1 MSTKTASKPKP
12 ASAPSQTKPTGQ
24 PVASA
29 AKIQSPRLMTNSE
42 TPSRLFK
49 K

>member
-1 MSTKTASKPKP
+1 MSTKTASKPAP
-12 ASAPSQTKPTGQ
+12 ATSQTKPTGQ